1 MSTIPTLTNA
11 RSLINSSRQ
20 NLTLNVLRYPDDID
34 SIPHKIIFRFV
45 KRNTSI
51 SDREFRVTSTT
62 SNQYLVLPVPVNI
75 QDGVNVTYAA
85 KDLGITGEVFSS
97 MANSLTNAGNHDMT
111 TASGILAYG
120 QDQFN
125 AFRRGLGPALTSGA
139 VLQQSIGGAV
149 SYAAGRLGLRVNADN
164 VNNAVAAGLGQIVNP
179 FTTAIFQGVALRNFA
194 FEWFFSPSNPKESE
208 TIEKI
213 IKMLRIKSL
222 PKLKANSGGSFLEF
236 PDEVEFSFLGMQ
248 NDTFSFPT
256 SPCVIS
262 SLNFDRSPTGQPVFF
277 AGTGAPAF
285 ISLYMNL
292 VEIRPLIAQKVTNS
306 TDAEAY
312 EVAVNPRLG
321 Q

>member
-1 MSTIPTLTNA
+1 MSTVPSLTNA

-20 NLTLNVLRYPDDID
+20 NLALSVLRYPDDID

-45 KRNTSI
+45 KRNTSVA
-51 SDREFRVTSTT
+51 DRVFNVSTNT
-62 SNQYLVLPVPVNI
+62 NQYLVLPVPINI
-75 QDGVNVTYAA
+75 QDGVNLSYSTES
-85 KDLGITGEVFSS
+85 LGLTGEVISQLTNDVRNLSATRIMGMISNPSS
-97 MANSLTNAGNHDMT
+97 MTNPSPGMT
-111 TASGILAYG
+111 S
-120 QDQFN
+120 
-125 AFRRGLGPALTSGA
+125 ALTSGA
-139 VLQQSIGGAV
+139 VLQQSIGASV
-149 SYAAGRLGLRVNADN
+149 SAMASAARLN
-164 VNNAVAAGLGQIVNP
+164 VNPNSINLAVAQGLGQIVNP
-179 FTTAIFQGVALRNFA
+179 FTTAIFQGVQLRQFS

-208 TIEKI
+208 NLEKI
-213 IKMLRIKSL
+213 IKMLRVKSL
-222 PKLKANSGGSFLEF
+222 PKLKPNVGGAFLEF

-285 ISLYMNL
+285 LSLYMSL
-292 VEIRPLIAQKVTNS
+292 VEIRPLIAQKVVDS
-306 TDAEAY
+306 TDADAY